1 MLNKYLIIFKNNSNL
16 IAQYF
21 SDGIFASSTIII
33 FAFERFYN
41 TNSSIIGEFIIFLT
55 SALVISVI
63 SSLGRD
69 TVFLNSFSK
78 GKRYKSYKDDL
89 VISSYVFFLIV
100 ISLLLTLIFQ
110 NLLFFVGALHSYT
123 INQFNILRYVEKIK
137 IYSILKI
144 LFSFLF
150 IGSYFIFK
158 DSINYNPIIL
168 SYSISFLLI
177 FLCVNPYKKLMIFFK
192 NRTKTSVSI
201 KNLIGSIVG
210 YRLSTVSLNML
221 EYKILGATLGIGSV
235 NSVGF
240 LKEILK
246 VFVFLVQGYNRITAV
261 KISSGYHNNKKNK
274 KNSNSRTIN
283 LVGFLILLLISFYF
297 ESKLFFILT
306 IISFLENIQNLQS
319 YWFFVKSKVFILTI
333 LYLMTGLIS
342 LYLQSEVNN
351 DFIFFL
357 IRVVSVLIVVAVSF
371 FLIKHDKQ
379 KK

>member
-33 FAFERFYN
+33 FAFERFHN